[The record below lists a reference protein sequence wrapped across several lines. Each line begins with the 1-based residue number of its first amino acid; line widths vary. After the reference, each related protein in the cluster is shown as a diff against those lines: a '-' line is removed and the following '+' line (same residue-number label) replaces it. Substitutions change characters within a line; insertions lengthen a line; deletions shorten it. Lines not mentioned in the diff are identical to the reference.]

1 MKIKR
6 THDDFY
12 LNENK
17 EKKPKDYFYF
27 ILSLLEKDFSLSKK
41 NSTKLKKISLVDIG
55 CATGDFAHFLLKKYP
70 KLDYLGLDTN
80 QKLIKKA
87 KKDLH
92 GYKFKKGDVIKLD
105 KTKKK
110 FDIVCLL
117 AVHSIWDEFEIWLN
131 NIVNLTKTGGKAYI
145 FGLFNPEKLDVL
157 VKIRKSNKNFKNN
170 HWESGWNM
178 WSINTISQYL
188 NKKKIN
194 FKFHR
199 WDISKNLPKK
209 KDPLRSYTQ
218 KLSNKKYQLIT
229 GAQIIY
235 NLYALVIDGKKK

>member
-1 MKIKR
+1 M
-6 THDDFY
+6 
-12 LNENK
+12 
-17 EKKPKDYFYF
+17 P
-27 ILSLLEKDFSLSKK
+27 SLSE
-41 NSTKLKKISLVDIG
+41 
-55 CATGDFAHFLLKKYP
+55 
-70 KLDYLGLDTN
+70 GLPMTVLEALSQGMPVIVSPNCNIPEID
-80 QKLIKKA
+80 LYKA
-87 KKDLH
+87 
-92 GYKFKKGDVIKLD
+92 GY
-105 KTKKK
+105 
-110 FDIVCLL
+110 
-117 AVHSIWDEFEIWLN
+117 
-131 NIVNLTKTGGKAYI
+131 IVNLTKTGGRAYI

-188 NKKKIN
+188 DKKKIN

-235 NLYALVIDGKKK
+235 NLHALVIEGKKK